1 MFVDDRVMI
10 TVKTFKGRMFLCV
23 WCLFI
28 VGTGPHSF
36 GHVITFLW
44 ANGGTH
50 RGSMWAQG
58 SGRSELAALCSPC
71 LERPS
76 IWLSF
81 RFSVV
86 YFHFTE
92 MR

>member
-1 MFVDDRVMI
+1 MS
-10 TVKTFKGRMFLCV
+10 GASPV
-23 WCLFI
+23 WEQ
-28 VGTGPHSF
+28 GPHPFS
-36 GHVITFLW
+36 HVITFLW

-50 RGSMWAQG
+50 TESMWAQG
-58 SGRSELAALCSPC
+58 SGRSELTALCSSR

-76 IWLSF
+76 IWLSL

-86 YFHFTE
+86 YFHFTV